1 MDPKNASDL
10 VMQLG
15 FAGLCLILLVLI
27 FYAAKWFFAAQERMV
42 KAVDSLAS
50 NVASQTA
57 AVTELRAK
65 TEALHTHIMARPCAT
80 LESPHRG

>member
-1 MDPKNASDL
+1 METKTAGEL

-15 FAGLCLILLVLI
+15 FAGLCLVLLALI

-42 KAVDSLAS
+42 SSVDALAN

-57 AVTELRAK
+57 AVTELRTK
-65 TEALHTHIMARPCAT
+65 TEALHTHLMQRPCAK

>member
-27 FYAAKWFFAAQERMV
+27 FYAAKWFFAAQEKMV
-42 KAVDSLAS
+42 KAVDALAN

-57 AVTELRAK
+57 AVTELRTK
-65 TEALHTHIMARPCAT
+65 TESLHTHLMQRPCAK
-80 LESPHRG
+80 LDSPHRG